1 MIRKFLKKSIPEKRL
16 EKILR
21 AKHYIKESRIF
32 KTGFSILPST
42 KLRIGNEVFSVNAS
56 SSMTIGAWRAAIE
69 LYKKASPDE
78 QAEFRQQTR
87 AMILAN
93 TSSYIMLETGFI
105 HSIFKDHEGMYLDFL
120 ATAYYAKGDLK
131 KAYQCF
137 EKLQTVEPSDLIY
150 LHMARCLM
158 HTGTSEDVFAMLQEG
173 CTKYPQ
179 SPQLLMSL
187 ANAYFRAGKTSMA
200 NETLRRIDVGVI
212 KYIQEKSHHLSIL
225 QKEINEAL
233 EKKTIVRPVEN
244 LGFQKYTEGTVQDY
258 WENLFFHFTSKTR
271 FQHGWSDLCYITEKK
286 LSDFIDKYKDVKTI
300 LNFGVF
306 CAVPDNNLSLK
317 YPSHNFI
324 GVDREQD
331 TKDFN
336 DAAFHSPNL
345 SFHALD
351 MIDIIYED
359 RNEVKN
365 FIKKEITK
373 GEMMIFHAR
382 TTTLIYPEAVKQ
394 FYKSCAQQGVKYIA
408 IYENMSLSRT
418 HMQYF
423 DFDELPA
430 DAIPY
435 FSIMMIHNYKKYLEE
450 AGYEIVEKEVWGYS
464 ELLWEG
470 KDLYGVEHW
479 LCLGDSH
486 VCLLARLK

>member
-1 MIRKFLKKSIPEKRL
+1 V
-16 EKILR
+16 
-21 AKHYIKESRIF
+21 KESRLF
-32 KTGFSILPST
+32 KSGFSILPSP
-42 KLRIGNEVFSVNAS
+42 KIRIGNEVFPLYAA
-56 SSMTIGAWRAAIE
+56 SSMTVRAWRSLIN
-69 LYKKASPDE
+69 LYNKATPAE
-78 QAEFRQQTR
+78 QAEFRQQAR
-87 AMILAN
+87 AMILAD
-93 TSSYIMLETGFI
+93 SSSVVLLETDFI
-105 HSIFKDHEGMYLDFL
+105 HSIFKGHEAMYLDFL
-120 ATAYYAKGDLK
+120 ATAYYAKGNLK

-137 EKLQTVEPSDLIY
+137 VELQKLEPSDLIY

-158 HTGTSEDVFAMLQEG
+158 HTGTSEEVFAMLQEG

-179 SPQLLMSL
+179 SPFLLMSL
-187 ANAYFRAGKTSMA
+187 ASAYFRAGKTSQA
-200 NETLRRIDVGVI
+200 NETLRRIDAGI
-212 KYIQEKSHHLSIL
+212 LKNIQEKSHNLSIL
-225 QKEINEAL
+225 QNEVNEAL
-233 EKKTIVRPVEN
+233 TSKTIVRPVEN
-244 LGFQKYTEGTVQDY
+244 LGFQKYAEGTVQDY
-258 WENLFFHFTSKTR
+258 WEDLFFHFTAKTR

-286 LSDFIDKYKDVKTI
+286 LSDFIDKYKDVKTV

-306 CAVPDNNLSLK
+306 CAVPDYNLSRK
-317 YPSHNFI
+317 YPSLNFI

-331 TKDFN
+331 TKDLN
-336 DAAFHSPNL
+336 DAAFHAPNV
-345 SFHALD
+345 SFHAID

-394 FYKSCAQQGVKYIA
+394 FYNSCAKLGVKYIA
-408 IYENMSLSRT
+408 LYENMSLSRT

-435 FSIMMIHNYKKYLEE
+435 YSIMMIHNYKKYLED

-470 KDLYGVEHW
+470 KDLYGVENW
-479 LCLGDSH
+479 LGLGDSH
-486 VCLLARLK
+486 ICLLARLK